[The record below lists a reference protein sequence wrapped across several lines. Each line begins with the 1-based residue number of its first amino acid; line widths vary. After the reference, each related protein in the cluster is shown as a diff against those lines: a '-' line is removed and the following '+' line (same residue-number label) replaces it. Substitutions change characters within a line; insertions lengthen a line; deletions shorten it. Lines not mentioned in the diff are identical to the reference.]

1 MVLLLLLGI
10 LDLSAALSLIFE
22 VKFLALGLGLIMLIK
37 GINSLVSSFLVKYF
51 YDWLGFLDFLTGL
64 ALICVHY
71 EIILPFKFI
80 GILELIKAFY
90 CLVQS
95 F

>member
-1 MVLLLLLGI
+1 MVFLLLLGI
-10 LDLSAALSLIFE
+10 LDLTAALSLIFE
-22 VKFLALGLGLIMLIK
+22 IKFLAFWLGLMMLIK
-37 GINSLVSSFLVKYF
+37 GINSLVSSFLAKYF

-64 ALICVHY
+64 ALVCLHY
-71 EIILPFKFI
+71 EIILPFKVI